1 MKICSNCKLLLRK
14 NKMDISIVF
23 GFVFEDCSKL
33 SFTDKINC
41 AVGVIGLVL
50 SVIAI
55 YVSIRTA
62 RHQKKVDLFDKR
74 FKIYSYLN
82 TCYEAC
88 KNVVNNYN
96 LDGFMLI
103 SVLDLFYFSLSRTY
117 SNIYSDMFHK
127 NIEVGRSANL
137 TQLEIDKKS
146 TDVKQL
152 ENRLLYEKESINVD
166 YISILEKCLGKE
178 AEKVFLP
185 MQPGDV
191 YQTYAEVDELIN
203 DFNFRPSTSIEEGLG
218 KFATWFKEYYKD
230 VI

>member
-1 MKICSNCKLLLRK
+1 
-14 NKMDISIVF
+14 MDISIVW
-23 GFVFEDCSKL
+23 GFVFENCSKL
-33 SFTDKINC
+33 SFTDI
-41 AVGVIGLVL
+41 AGLCI

-166 YISILEKCLGKE
+166 YISILEMSDFCFS
-178 AEKVFLP
+178 EKICSDIHFVIDTLFRISKKQNDTEIDLEKIKSIIEKIESNETLAK
-185 MQPGDV
+185 MKQ
-191 YQTYAEVDELIN
+191 ELK
-203 DFNFRPSTSIEEGLG
+203 LL
-218 KFATWFKEYYKD
+218 
-230 VI
+230 

>member
-1 MKICSNCKLLLRK
+1 
-14 NKMDISIVF
+14 MDISIVF
-23 GFVFEDCSKL
+23 GFVFENCSKL

-103 SVLDLFYFSLSRTY
+103 SVLDSFYFSLSRTY
-117 SNIYSDMFHK
+117 SNIYSEMFHK

-166 YISILEKCLGKE
+166 YISILEMSDFCFS
-178 AEKVFLP
+178 EKICSDIHFVIDTLFRISKKQNDTEKDLEKIKSIIEKIESNETLAK
-185 MQPGDV
+185 MKQ
-191 YQTYAEVDELIN
+191 ELK
-203 DFNFRPSTSIEEGLG
+203 LL
-218 KFATWFKEYYKD
+218 
-230 VI
+230 

>member
-1 MKICSNCKLLLRK
+1 MKICLNCKLLLRK

-23 GFVFEDCSKL
+23 GFVFENCSKL
-33 SFTDKINC
+33 SFTDI
-41 AVGVIGLVL
+41 AGLCI
-50 SVIAI
+50 SVIALV
-55 YVSIRTA
+55 VSIRTA

-103 SVLDLFYFSLSRTY
+103 SVLDSFYFSLSRTY

-127 NIEVGRSANL
+127 NIEVGLSANL

-152 ENRLLYEKESINVD
+152 ENRLRYEKESINVD
-166 YISILEKCLGKE
+166 YISILEMSDFCFS
-178 AEKVFLP
+178 EKICSDIHFVIDTLFRISKKQNDTEKDLEKIKSIIEKIESNETLAK
-185 MQPGDV
+185 MKQ
-191 YQTYAEVDELIN
+191 ELK
-203 DFNFRPSTSIEEGLG
+203 LL
-218 KFATWFKEYYKD
+218 
-230 VI
+230 